1 MDKKTFKVAITPSE
15 FDSPTENWLEWCEI
29 KADGAEE
36 AATDFVESTDRRGA
50 RVTGEALVFV
60 VEGNSAPRT
69 FRVTSE
75 PRVEYY
81 ASEV

>member
-1 MDKKTFKVAITPSE
+1 MKTFKVAITPSE

-36 AATDFVESTDRRGA
+36 AAASFIENIDRRVS
-50 RVTGEALVFV
+50 RVTGESFVFV
-60 VEGNSAPRT
+60 VEGDSAPRT

-75 PRVEYY
+75 PRIEYY

>member
-1 MDKKTFKVAITPSE
+1 MKALTYKVAITPSE
-15 FDSPTENWLEWCEI
+15 FDSPTENWLEWCEVE
-29 KADGAEE
+29 ADDAEE
-36 AATDFVESTDRRGA
+36 AATNFVESTDRRVS
-50 RVTGEALVFV
+50 RVTGESFVFV

-75 PRVEYY
+75 PRIEYY